1 MSPTNAADSRIVTV
15 YNHKGGVGKT
25 LIASTLCF
33 LAELN
38 RIRTLAV
45 AMDRQGDL
53 IRWLT
58 RGKTVTRDDLYEI
71 SNYLLAL
78 YSPNSYPAR
87 LRYPL
92 IVVDQ
97 SPAWE
102 DAERVQPD
110 LCIVPVDCIDAII
123 NFMSAR
129 EWISICESGVG
140 VFFVINNG
148 DVGGKRDLEFLKKTL
163 ARQRAVEVW
172 PGSIPH
178 SGVFRRAYNRK
189 LPVWEASYAEQST
202 EAETAII
209 DLCISV
215 LTRLGFR
222 PTRRPGLG

>member
-1 MSPTNAADSRIVTV
+1 MTQANSRIITV

-25 LIASTLCF
+25 LIAATLCF

-38 RIRTLAV
+38 RIQTLAV

-58 RGKTVTRDDLYEI
+58 RGKTISRDDLYEI
-71 SNYLLAL
+71 SDYLLAV
-78 YSPNSYPAR
+78 YSPNSYPGR

-129 EWISICESGVG
+129 EWISISSSGVG
-140 VFFVINNG
+140 VYFVLNNA
-148 DVGGKRDLEFLKKTL
+148 DVGGKRDLAFIKKTL
-163 ARQRAVEVW
+163 ARQRIVEVW
-172 PGSIPH
+172 DGNIPH

-189 LPVWEASYAEQST
+189 VPVWEASYAEQST
-202 EAETAII
+202 GPEEAIL
-209 DLCISV
+209 DLCSSILARV
-215 LTRLGFR
+215 GFR
-222 PTRRPGLG
+222 VTKRPGLG